1 LNKIPIGGGPVQPL
15 CSCRADGLA
24 WLSPDRVVFAD
35 LETGGLSQVASD
47 AGAPEPITVRDAQRG
62 ELRHT
67 RPSVLPD
74 RSGVLFTIVAAGGA
88 TRVAI
93 KQFGS
98 DRPRMLIEGAAA
110 AVALPDNQILF
121 TQSGALFAAQLDPQ
135 AKTLGP
141 STKLAD
147 GVADDLAASM
157 DGTVAFFET
166 ADQNRRSLVWVDR
179 RGREE
184 PIGDRR
190 GGFNHVSL
198 SPDGSRLA
206 VEVAEGVSRR
216 AISLYDLKTGAFHP
230 MTFGNVAEFPV
241 WSPDGSRLA
250 FSQSGD
256 NRGIYWQ
263 MADASQPAERLFATG
278 NSLWPGSWSPDGRR
292 LAYMESR
299 PTTSG
304 DIGVFDIGGQAKLL
318 IRGWP
323 RVGAKLSP
331 DGRCLAYVSR
341 RPATGRFRFGGSLS
355 RTPGRCRA
363 AAAPKSSGRDGREL
377 FYRGARGLVAVPMT
391 TTTACTPGA
400 PDVLFPDLDFLVG
413 SPGAHAYDASL
424 DGRRFVMVKAG
435 EDELRASRSIH
446 VLVNWP
452 AALGARR

>member
-1 LNKIPIGGGPVQPL
+1 M
-15 CSCRADGLA
+15 
-24 WLSPDRVVFAD
+24 W
-35 LETGGLSQVASD
+35 
-47 AGAPEPITVRDAQRG
+47 
-62 ELRHT
+62 
-67 RPSVLPD
+67 
-74 RSGVLFTIVAAGGA
+74 RSSS
-88 TRVAI
+88 
-93 KQFGS
+93 FGS
-98 DRPRMLIEGAAA
+98 DRPRTLIEGAAA
-110 AVALPDNQILF
+110 AVALPDNRILF

-147 GVADDLAASM
+147 GVADDFAASM

-304 DIGVFDIGGQAKLL
+304 DIGVFDIGGQPKLL
-318 IRGWP
+318 IQGPATEW
-323 RVGAKLSP
+323 GAKLSP
-331 DGRCLAYVSR
+331 DGRCLAYVSQETGDWEVSVR
-341 RPATGRFRFGGSLS
+341 RFPD
-355 RTPGRCRA
+355 RTPGCRCRA
-363 AAAPKSSGRDGREL
+363 AAAPRSSGRATATSSSSRSAGPGRSSDDHDHGVHAGRPGRAL
-377 FYRGARGLVAVPMT
+377 PRPRLPGSISRRARLRRVARWPALRHGQGGRGRAARVA
-391 TTTACTPGA
+391 
-400 PDVLFPDLDFLVG
+400 LD
-413 SPGAHAYDASL
+413 PC
-424 DGRRFVMVKAG
+424 AG
-435 EDELRASRSIH
+435 ELAGRAGSAPLNRSE
-446 VLVNWP
+446 NP
-452 AALGARR
+452 FARPL